1 MTLAGIM
8 QLAMRQLDEDLE
20 DISEVNDLFTSY
32 ANLGYDIAVREF
44 LRPRET
50 RPLRANR
57 RGFASIEGMDI
68 ERIVRVWDEKGRECA
83 FEVTPDGGHIRLTGA
98 AQDEDARRRGE
109 SVALEALCEVRYA
122 PLMESTDEPRL
133 PPSAQ
138 AALADYICFRHL
150 SSGNLAKQSRAR
162 FFEDSF
168 YRTMRAMRQDGFGSV
183 TRPRNLYAVTDVRY
197 RG

>member
-8 QLAMRQLDEDLE
+8 QLALRQLDEDLE
-20 DISEVNDLFTSY
+20 DIAEVDDLFAGY

-44 LRPRET
+44 LKPRET
-50 RPLRANR
+50 RALHANR

-68 ERIVRVWDEKGRECA
+68 ERVVQVWDEQGRERA
-83 FEVTPDGGHIRLTGA
+83 FEVTPDGGHIFLTDGA
-98 AQDEDARRRGE
+98 HQARRHGE
-109 SVALEALCEVRYA
+109 GTALRALCEVRYA
-122 PLMESTDEPRL
+122 PLSQSTDEPRL

-168 YRTMRAMRQDGFGSV
+168 YRAMRAMRQDGYGSV
-183 TRPRNLYAVTDVRY
+183 TRARNLYAVTDARY